1 MSKSNPQTKTAKNDQ
16 PESNLATAATIEDLQ
31 ERIRYRFGDAR
42 LLIQSL
48 THVSFGHENFIE
60 RPIALRDNERL
71 EFLGDAV
78 LDLVISDLLLESFPE
93 ASEGN
98 LSKMRAAVVNE
109 KTLCEIAKS
118 LHLSP
123 LMKLGKGE
131 QRTGG
136 AEKASILSSAF
147 EAIVAAIYIDGGF
160 NAVYPVVRYLFAPL
174 FRAENCPISFQD
186 HKTKLQ
192 EIVQGKFRITPTY
205 QLIAT
210 SGPDHA
216 KIFKVEVRMKDH
228 LLACSEGAS
237 KKDAEQN
244 AAKEALLN
252 LPEKLPESIPEN
264 T

>member
-1 MSKSNPQTKTAKNDQ
+1 MKTQ
-16 PESNLATAATIEDLQ
+16 MNLNQLQ
-31 ERIRYRFGDAR
+31 EKIKYEFGDPR

-48 THVSFGHENFIE
+48 THVSYGHENLND
-60 RPIALRDNERL
+60 RPIALKDNERL

-78 LDLVISDLLLESFPE
+78 LDLVISDLLLESFPD
-93 ASEGN
+93 AAEGQ

-109 KTLCEIAKS
+109 KTLYEITK
-118 LHLSP
+118 P
-123 LMKLGKGE
+123 LQLNELIRLGKGE

-136 AEKASILSSAF
+136 AEKPSILSSAF
-147 EAIVAAIYIDGGF
+147 EALIAAIYIDGGF

-174 FRAENCPISFQD
+174 FKAENCAISFQD

-192 EIVQGKFRITPTY
+192 EMVQGKFRVTPTY
-205 QLIAT
+205 HLIGS

-216 KIFKVEVRMKDH
+216 KVFEVEVRVQDQVVANSK
-228 LLACSEGAS
+228 GPS

-252 LPEKLPESIPEN
+252 LPESLS
-264 T
+264 